1 METVFQDVVDL
12 LSSNSNVK
20 ACKLIKGSG
29 YSFQYII
36 ERLKSNNYSTF
47 ATTLT
52 RVAKYHS
59 FM

>member
-1 METVFQDVVDL
+1 METVFQEVVDL
-12 LSSNSNVK
+12 LSSSSNIK
-20 ACKLIKGSG
+20 ACRLIKSSG

-36 ERLKSNNYSTF
+36 ERLKSNNYPIY